1 MSLLKVDLRKIA
13 AKIGEFISCAML
25 LFHFDTIFL
34 IIDIHEQQSIHSN
47 PLYKIAKGTHR
58 KNAVSILPK
67 HHQSRN
73 AKNNDPYLMV
83 FTCSDTLA
91 SNL

>member
-1 MSLLKVDLRKIA
+1 
-13 AKIGEFISCAML
+13 ML
-25 LFHFDTIFL
+25 LFHFDVKQFL
-34 IIDIHEQQSIHSN
+34 IIDIHEQQSIHRN

-73 AKNNDPYLMV
+73 AKNINPNLMV

-91 SNL
+91 SNLQNSTKY